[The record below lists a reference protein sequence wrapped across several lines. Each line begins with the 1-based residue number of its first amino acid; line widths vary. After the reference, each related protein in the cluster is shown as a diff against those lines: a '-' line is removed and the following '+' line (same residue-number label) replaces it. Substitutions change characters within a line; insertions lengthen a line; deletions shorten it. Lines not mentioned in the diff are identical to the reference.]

1 MISLRKKHLWENF
14 ASINF
19 SEVQNMQMTI
29 LDKHFSMSGTT
40 FFRVVSFE
48 IIIINSIS
56 LTNFF
61 CFLGIF
67 GVPLEIVFQVMYES
81 VLEFS
86 WKYSNRGILK
96 TIQYVNNDE
105 EIYQEMCAFFEKSH
119 QSNPLGVTGVSAER
133 RGLFLKPERESPI
146 VMGESLEAIGESS
159 QAINQQKGEFP
170 KEKENSSKVQRESS
184 KEKANK
190 SENKNE
196 ISQVVDKIKEGMA
209 KPVNAIVKVHRSCAK
224 RRKSGRKG
232 GPPASDRSRGE
243 GAMEE
248 SAHRRDHTNTRE
260 DASEEM
266 EVDEDSMVTQS
277 EKETLEN
284 TEDDTMEGA
293 SHDTGKS

>member
-1 MISLRKKHLWENF
+1 M
-14 ASINF
+14 
-19 SEVQNMQMTI
+19 
-29 LDKHFSMSGTT
+29 
-40 FFRVVSFE
+40 VSFE
-48 IIIINSIS
+48 RITIISIT

-67 GVPLEIVFQVMYES
+67 GVPLEIVFKVMYES

-119 QSNPLGVTGVSAER
+119 QSNALGVTGVSAER
-133 RGLFLKPERESPI
+133 RGLSLKPERESPF
-146 VMGESLEAIGESS
+146 VMGESPEAIGESS

-170 KEKENSSKVQRESS
+170 KEKGNSSKVQRESS
-184 KEKANK
+184 KEKTK
-190 SENKNE
+190 TSENRNE

-224 RRKSGRKG
+224 KRKPGRKG
-232 GPPASDRSRGE
+232 GPPADDKGRGE
-243 GAMEE
+243 GEMEE
-248 SAHRRDHTNTRE
+248 STHRRDHTNTRE
-260 DASEEM
+260 DASVKM

-277 EKETLEN
+277 EKETPEK
-284 TEDDTMEGA
+284 TEDDPMEGA